1 MNINEKVKE
10 LSKMNTQTNK
20 EVGKYHKPKRWFF
33 WLAIMLALTVA
44 GSVAASIIIGLD
56 APADFPIDI

>member
-1 MNINEKVKE
+1 
-10 LSKMNTQTNK
+10 MNTQTNK